1 MNNKKDNRRIIK
13 YQIIILL
20 LVGFIL
26 TLGVFS
32 TISLIGQ
39 KKAEYQEKLV
49 QFDKLLLRGENILHV
64 EGCGEDIFE
73 DMETILDNY
82 SSNSGI
88 INRLFIDDTEL
99 QVFENKYQKLKKEGA
114 QYCK

>member
-1 MNNKKDNRRIIK
+1 MIK
-13 YQIIILL
+13 NIIILL

-32 TISLIGQ
+32 TISIIGQ
-39 KKAEYQEKLV
+39 ERALYEEKLIE
-49 QFDKLLLRGENILHV
+49 FDKLLLRGENILSV
-64 EGCGEDIFE
+64 GGCGEGVFE

-82 SSNSGI
+82 SRNSGI

-99 QVFENKYQKLKKEGA
+99 KAFETKYQVQEEQSA

>member
-1 MNNKKDNRRIIK
+1 MIK
-13 YQIIILL
+13 NIIIFL

-32 TISLIGQ
+32 TISIIGQ

-49 QFDKLLLRGENILHV
+49 QFDKLLLRGEDILAV
-64 EGCGEDIFE
+64 EACGEGVFE
-73 DMETILDNY
+73 EMETILDNY
-82 SSNSGI
+82 SKNSGI

-99 QVFENKYQKLKKEGA
+99 KAFETKYQVQKERGA

>member
-1 MNNKKDNRRIIK
+1 MIK
-13 YQIIILL
+13 NIIILL

-39 KKAEYQEKLV
+39 KKAEYKEKLT
-49 QFDKLLLRGENILHV
+49 QFEKLLLRSEDVLAV
-64 EGCGEDIFE
+64 EACATDIFE

-82 SSNSGI
+82 SKNSGI
-88 INRLFIDDTEL
+88 INRLFIDDIEL